1 MKKMAAL
8 FPGQGSQFVEMYK
21 ILYDESSI
29 VRDTITEAEEATGI
43 QLRELCFNGPP
54 STLAKPENAHIA
66 IHAFSV
72 AAFRAFVQ
80 TTGFTPQF
88 CAGHS
93 LGEYA
98 ALVCAGAIKFSDA
111 LKLVQL
117 RSRLSKNIQSK
128 FDGGMTIIDGIDIE
142 TIAYA
147 CQKQRAEGKQVFV
160 SCYNSAIQ
168 AAISGTNSD
177 LEDTERLLLRSGKG
191 TMSPLMGSA
200 PFHCPLMESAVEPLR
215 EQLQHIERGAFR
227 YPVLSNYTGKPY
239 KGMEELECHLT
250 QHLINPVKWVNIISY
265 LSYRNI
271 NLIIDFS
278 ANKVFQNMVAGN
290 LPMETLCYGSRRD
303 RSAIQH
309 LYQGD
314 LYRKHKS
321 DFISK
326 CILAAVS
333 TPNHNFDPEAYQL
346 GVVDNYRKLV
356 KLGDSISNG
365 ELEETG
371 GIRHK
376 GMELLVMIL
385 DGKKVS
391 NLEKARWIRQIADEN
406 AATYENFADFYNA

>member
-1 MKKMAAL
+1 MKNIAAL
-8 FPGQGSQFVEMYK
+8 FPGQGSQYIGMYK

-29 VRDTITEAEEATGI
+29 VRDTIEEAEEVTGI
-43 QLRELCFNGPP
+43 KLKELCFNG
-54 STLAKPENAHIA
+54 SLSKLAKPENAHIA

-72 AAFRAFVQ
+72 AVFRAFVE
-80 TTGFTPQF
+80 TNGVTPQF

-98 ALVCAGAIKFSDA
+98 ALVCAGAIRFSDA

-117 RSRLSKNIQSK
+117 RSRLSKDIQSK
-128 FDGGMTIIDGIDIE
+128 IDGGMTIIDGIEIE

-147 CQKQRAEGKQVFV
+147 CQKQQAEGKQVFV

-168 AAISGTNSD
+168 AAISGTNND

-191 TMSPLMGSA
+191 TMSPIIGSA

-215 EQLQHIERGAFR
+215 EQLQHIEVSDFR

-239 KGMEELECHLT
+239 KNKQELEVNLT
-250 QHLINPVKWVNIISY
+250 HHLIYPVKWVNIISY
-265 LSYRNI
+265 LAYRNI

-290 LPMETLCYGSRRD
+290 SPIETLCYGSRRD
-303 RSAIQH
+303 RSTIQE

-314 LYRKHKS
+314 LYQKHKYGY
-321 DFISK
+321 ISK

-333 TPNHNFDPEAYQL
+333 TPNHNFDQESYQL
-346 GVVDNYRKLV
+346 NVIDNYRELV
-356 KLGDSISNG
+356 KLGDCISNG
-365 ELEETG
+365 GGKETIG
-371 GIRHK
+371 SRRK
-376 GMELLVMIL
+376 GRELLIKIL
-385 DGKKVS
+385 DGKKVP
-391 NLEKARWIRQIADEN
+391 NLEKTRWINQIEEEN
-406 AATYENFADFYNA
+406 ATTYKEMKTYNV